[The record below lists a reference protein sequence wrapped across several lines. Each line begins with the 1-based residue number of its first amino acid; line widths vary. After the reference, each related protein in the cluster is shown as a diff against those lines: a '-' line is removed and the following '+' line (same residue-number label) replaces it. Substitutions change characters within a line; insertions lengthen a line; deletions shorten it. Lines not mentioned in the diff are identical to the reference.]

1 MIEDKLK
8 DLGIQ
13 IPPAPAPLAAY
24 IPAIKIGNLVFTSGQ
39 VPISNGKIQFAGK
52 VGKDLKEE
60 EGKSAAQLCAV
71 NCLSA
76 IKSVVGD
83 LAKIERIVKMTVFV
97 NSDDNFT
104 AQPMV
109 ANGASEFIEK
119 IFGERGKHARSAV
132 GVTQLPM
139 NAAVEIEMI
148 VEVK

>member
-76 IKSVVGD
+76 IKSVVVD
-83 LAKIERIVKMTVFV
+83 LDKIERIVKMTVFV

-119 IFGERGKHARSAV
+119 IFEERGKHARSAV